1 MQLRRSW
8 PSGKGWLISLL
19 STLDGLVWRRLTN
32 APAFSAS
39 CLPDVPEKLSKTL
52 KRPHLALVRT
62 RCQVPTKSGRS
73 FPLCRRSIYLFFRC
87 LWFGAR
93 KSPQKLR
100 RFSRTETKKN
110 TASSVQTP
118 YQAPPQMS
126 AQQAAHVTQ
135 AVLFATGWN
144 YRPAGGDEVVSR
156 GTLYRKKNTQKGY
169 CWTGGTHFFGF
180 LSYDMACFLDVRKV
194 KPTGST
200 Y

>member
-1 MQLRRSW
+1 MYLRNYPKRSNDH
-8 PSGKGWLISLL
+8 ISH
-19 STLDGLVWRRLTN
+19 SYE
-32 APAFSAS
+32 P
-39 CLPDVPEKLSKTL
+39 
-52 KRPHLALVRT
+52 
-62 RCQVPTKSGRS
+62 
-73 FPLCRRSIYLFFRC
+73 
-87 LWFGAR
+87 GAR
-93 KSPQKLR
+93 YQQSLVDLFPCVVDLFTCFLDAFGLEHENPHKNYGDFHEPKQKRIRPLR
-100 RFSRTETKKN
+100 CK
-110 TASSVQTP
+110 TP

-194 KPTGST
+194 KPTGSA
-200 Y
+200 YWRKLNQ